1 MIVNNN
7 ILLLTLLLSFDD
19 VKDINHNGLLEQ
31 DIWNHQLIDKKLRI
45 GKYIFF
51 IQIPFDLFA
60 NFRNKF
66 LQFYLYLCNL
76 AI

>member
-31 DIWNHQLIDKKLRI
+31 DI
-45 GKYIFF
+45 
-51 IQIPFDLFA
+51 
-60 NFRNKF
+60 
-66 LQFYLYLCNL
+66 
-76 AI
+76 